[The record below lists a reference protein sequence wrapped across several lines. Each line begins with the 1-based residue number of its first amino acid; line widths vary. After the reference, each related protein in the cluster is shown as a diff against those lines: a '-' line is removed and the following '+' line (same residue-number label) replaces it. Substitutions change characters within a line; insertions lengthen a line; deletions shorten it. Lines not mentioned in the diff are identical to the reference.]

1 MKIRQ
6 WNMTKHPACFITGDS
21 GDGKTWL
28 CTQMAEEAMQA
39 GATVILADPVKG
51 WDIGEPRLRRLK
63 QAGATIIGMDEYNR
77 LVNTLDDVLA
87 ANILVEP
94 APPLI
99 LMVDDF
105 TSLLWV
111 RQHPEGTPTD
121 MLNRIERLIRR
132 FEAILRDA
140 QQSDIIKLVFSGQ
153 RIEKSMLPA
162 TWKEVWEA
170 GAHLLSMQINGTYE
184 VFSGESDMFGNII
197 YPELVRSL
205 IEQANRPDVAT
216 MRMVTAHIREELEAQ
231 RTMLADRRR
240 MGIGDN
246 AMQVGA
252 ITALERLNAWC
263 AQQYDT
269 TNPCKGSN
277 RWKHTPLTESSTR
290 AAASLSSTCIF

>member
-1 MKIRQ
+1 MKIGQ
-6 WNMTKHPACFITGDS
+6 WNMTKHPACFITGHS

-39 GATVILADPVKG
+39 GAKVILADPMKG

-77 LVNTLDDVLA
+77 LVNMLDDVLA

-105 TSLLWV
+105 ASLLWV
-111 RQHPEGTPTD
+111 RQYPEGTATD

-153 RIEKSMLPA
+153 RIEKRILPA
-162 TWKEVWEA
+162 TWKEAWEA
-170 GAHLLSMQINGTYE
+170 GAHLLSMRINGTYE
-184 VFSGESDMFGNII
+184 VFSGEPDMFGNII
-197 YPELVRSL
+197 YPELVRNL
-205 IEQANRPDVAT
+205 MNRRIV
-216 MRMVTAHIREELEAQ
+216 
-231 RTMLADRRR
+231 
-240 MGIGDN
+240 
-246 AMQVGA
+246 
-252 ITALERLNAWC
+252 
-263 AQQYDT
+263 
-269 TNPCKGSN
+269 
-277 RWKHTPLTESSTR
+277 
-290 AAASLSSTCIF
+290 

>member
-269 TNPCKGSN
+269 TNPYMDS
-277 RWKHTPLTESSTR
+277 PATR
-290 AAASLSSTCIF
+290 KETTRP